1 MSDWRSVLKADP
13 TDWLLERDN
22 PSVQYLTLTDILER
36 SEDDPQVKRAKMQ
49 IMETGV
55 VPKVLAKQR
64 NESYWEPLRTSTSGL
79 NTREPCGNS

>member
-13 TDWLLERDN
+13 TDWLLETDN

-64 NESYWEPLRTSTSGL
+64 NESYWEAPEDFYIRSKYK
-79 NTREPCGNS
+79 